1 VPRRT
6 LLFCLIAGA
15 CIVGAGAFAALAAVT
30 GGGSEAASLPRGASS
45 HRASATLPPR
55 TRIVVRA
62 ISPRDPRL
70 NGRLYVVA
78 PSGRARAAGG
88 PACQR
93 VAVAAGRGLCLY
105 LASSGVDYRA
115 AILDRDMRTTKTLG
129 LPGLPSRARISP
141 GGRYGAITTFVT
153 GDNYTQAGQFSTRT
167 QIVELESGRVLAD
180 LEQFRVTLGPRVVS
194 ASDRNFWGVTF
205 GAGDDRF
212 YATMATGGHH
222 YLIEGSV
229 GRRSATVV
237 RDDVECPSLSPD
249 GTRIAYKHPEGAPG
263 KWRIHVYDV
272 RTRQDLAAAE
282 TRSVDDQVAW
292 LSDDVLGYGVA
303 GGLWTV
309 PADGGGRP
317 RLLMHG
323 VDSPTVLG
331 PADGVH

>member
-1 VPRRT
+1 MSRRT
-6 LLFCLIAGA
+6 LVFCLVTAA
-15 CIVGAGAFAALAAVT
+15 CVVGVGAFAAVATLT
-30 GGGSEAASLPRGASS
+30 GGGSEAASLPAGVTPSA
-45 HRASATLPPR
+45 ASATLPPR
-55 TRIVVRA
+55 TRIVTRA

-70 NGRLYVVA
+70 NGRLYLVGS
-78 PSGRARAAGG
+78 SGRARATDG

-93 VAVAAGRGLCLY
+93 IAVAGDRGLCLY

-115 AILDRDMRTTKTLG
+115 AILDRRMHTTKTLG

-141 GGRYGAITTFVT
+141 SGRYGAMTTFVT
-153 GDNYTQAGQFSTRT
+153 GDSYTQAGRFSTRT
-167 QIVELESGRVLAD
+167 QIVDLASGRVLSD
-180 LEQFRVTLGPRVVS
+180 LEQFRVTLGGRAVT

-222 YLIEGSV
+222 YLIGGSI
-229 GRRSATVV
+229 GRRSAAVL
-237 RDDVECPSLSPD
+237 RDEVECPSLSPD
-249 GTRIAYKHPEGAPG
+249 GRRIAYKHPEGDSG
-263 KWRIHVYDV
+263 RWRIHVYD
-272 RTRQDLAAAE
+272 LATHRDVAVAE

-292 LSDDVLGYGVA
+292 LDGDVLGYGVA

-323 VDSPTVLG
+323 VDSPTVLTY
-331 PADGVH
+331 